1 MARIRIVIPNATLA
15 KLSQRMRDK
24 ARDLRPAT
32 MRLGEWVAREAR
44 RRAPR
49 GDSRRGSSLAS
60 SLNHIEPAH
69 NATVLA
75 SDRAYARVQ
84 AEGTGYLPGGA
95 ITPGRGPLKSKWLI
109 LPLNEDAKAML
120 NRMGASQSLRTQD
133 LTIIRTKSGKL
144 FLARVE
150 RVKKY
155 RGSKGSVG
163 PSLLGTATKLLF
175 MLIPRARLKP
185 NPAPSGYAPRFAE
198 AAVRERASV
207 EVWRHL
213 TGRAT

>member
-1 MARIRIVIPNATLA
+1 MARVRLYASMAGLA
-15 KLSQRMRDK
+15 RNITRAREK
-24 ARDLRPAT
+24 ARDLRPAA
-32 MRLGEWVAREAR
+32 MRLGEYIAREAR

-60 SLNHIEPAH
+60 SLNHAEPAH
-69 NATVLA
+69 NVTVLV
-75 SDRAYARVQ
+75 SDRPYARVQ

-95 ITPGRGPLKSKWLI
+95 ITPGRGLLKAKMLI
-109 LPLNEDAKAML
+109 VPLNDDAKAML
-120 NRMGASQSLRTQD
+120 SRMGASQSLRSQD

-155 RGSKGSVG
+155 RGKKSQTG

-185 NPAPSGYAPRFAE
+185 NPPPQGYAPRATE
-198 AAVRERASV
+198 PEIKARASA

-213 TGRAT
+213 TGTAT